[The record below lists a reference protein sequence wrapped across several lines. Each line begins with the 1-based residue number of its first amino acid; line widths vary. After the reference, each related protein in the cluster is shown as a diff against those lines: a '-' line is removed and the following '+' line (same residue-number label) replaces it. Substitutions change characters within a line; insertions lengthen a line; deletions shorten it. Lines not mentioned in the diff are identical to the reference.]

1 MYQDYVDEL
10 RRQLISDITEKF
22 KMTVGEGGSLVIDKV
37 IPGLSRGG
45 VIYEDYLERLEMN
58 KGVLCGVVRSYRGAP
73 RRKSVTPLNELN
85 VHLQDFYALL
95 KIAEILGI

>member
-10 RRQLISDITEKF
+10 RRQMVDDITEKF
-22 KMTVGEGGSLVIDKV
+22 KMTVGEGGSLEIGKV

-45 VIYEDYLERLEMN
+45 VIYEDYLERLEMKN
-58 KGVLCGVVRSYRGAP
+58 GVLCGVVRSYRGSP
-73 RRKSVTPLNELN
+73 RIKSVTPLNELN